1 MQTEFTPKES
11 KCFFIIFLLLLLLIN
26 FFKYFLLI
34 TKIHQYGSTLEILN
48 TILIIL
54 LWIVPVFVYIRVF
67 LKSSVFKFMKLKG
80 KILKNIF
87 TGFLL
92 SILLILLLIIS
103 HYDIVYRKLSYPLP
117 WYIWINTILLS
128 ALSEEIVFRGLTLQ
142 VLKKWYSF
150 WCANLFTSCLF
161 LLIHFPQWVS
171 SGNIL
176 RILMSWTPVYVVVL
190 SLIFGF
196 VFHKTNSLWSVIILH
211 SFHNYFV
218 ILITFN

>member
-92 SILLILLLIIS
+92 SIP
-103 HYDIVYRKLSYPLP
+103 LS
-117 WYIWINTILLS
+117 
-128 ALSEEIVFRGLTLQ
+128 
-142 VLKKWYSF
+142 
-150 WCANLFTSCLF
+150 
-161 LLIHFPQWVS
+161 
-171 SGNIL
+171 
-176 RILMSWTPVYVVVL
+176 
-190 SLIFGF
+190 
-196 VFHKTNSLWSVIILH
+196 
-211 SFHNYFV
+211 
-218 ILITFN
+218 

>member
-26 FFKYFLLI
+26 FCKYFLLI
-34 TKIHQYGSTLEILN
+34 TKIRQYGSTLEILN

-67 LKSSVFKFMKLKG
+67 LKSSVFKFMKLKD

-92 SILLILLLIIS
+92 SILLSLLLILS

-142 VLKKWYSF
+142 VLKKWCSF

-171 SGNIL
+171 SGNIVH
-176 RILMSWTPVYVVVL
+176 ILMSWTPVYVVVL

-211 SFHNYFV
+211 SFHNYFA